1 MELID
6 SARSALTAFK
16 MAEATTMNSF
26 LSTDDGQTNAD
37 DYQCAR

>member
-1 MELID
+1 MEL
-6 SARSALTAFK
+6 SAGSALTAFNIA
-16 MAEATTMNSF
+16 AEATAMNLF